1 MALKAPFREGTVQD
15 LAKKVLALSRQGLE
29 ARELQEEKFLQPL
42 EAIAESGV
50 THADRLLQQYTNDW
64 GEDVDGVYAP
74 EHTFCA
80 VY

>member
-15 LAKKVLALSRQGLE
+15 LAKKMLALARQGLL
-29 ARELQEEKFLQPL
+29 ARDLQEEKFLTPL
-42 EAIAESGV
+42 ELVAESGV
-50 THADRLLQQYTNDW
+50 TYAERLLQQYTNDW